1 MPIEDSK
8 KGSTTKRQ
16 VFFWGG
22 TYYFAF
28 LKRSAGDKQE
38 GFEADVFNVS
48 QGYVIL
54 VPSTPYQYLL

>member
-8 KGSTTKRQ
+8 KGSTTKSQ

-28 LKRSAGDKQE
+28 LKRSAGDKQS
-38 GFEADVFNVS
+38 FEADVFNIS
-48 QGYVIL
+48 QRYVIL